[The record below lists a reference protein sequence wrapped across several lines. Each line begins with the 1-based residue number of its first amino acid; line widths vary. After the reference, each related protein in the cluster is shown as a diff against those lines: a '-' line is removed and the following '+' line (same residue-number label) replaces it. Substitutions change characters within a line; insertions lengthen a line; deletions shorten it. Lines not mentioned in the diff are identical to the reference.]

1 MPATGSIEF
10 WFDFSSPYGY
20 FATHGIDR
28 RMAALGRTVIWRPLL
43 LGAVFK
49 LTGMAALNTM
59 PMRGDYAKHD
69 WARIAEM
76 MAIPFRLPDQ
86 HPFASQSAAR
96 AFYWLDEHAP
106 AQAKPFAQAAFH
118 AHFVE
123 QTSPDTVDS
132 VVNLASRFISDT
144 TALAAWLPSDEAKQV
159 LRSRT
164 EEAVGKGVFGSPYF
178 IADGEPFWGWDRIPM
193 LEDWL
198 RRGHW

>member
-20 FATHGIDR
+20 FAAHEIDR

-96 AFYWLDEHAP
+96 AFYWLDEHTP

-123 QTSPDTVDS
+123 QKSPDTVDS
-132 VVNLASRFISDT
+132 VVNLAARFLADT
-144 TALAAWLPSDEAKQV
+144 TALAAWLPSDDAKQV

-164 EEAVGKGVFGSPYF
+164 EEAVSKGVFGSPYF